1 MRHTDLARSVL
12 KEETLTPRSLAA
24 EGMATMLAPV
34 ERQRRG
40 QEEEEPRV
48 RSTGNVFTEGS
59 GQAGQAV

>member
-24 EGMATMLAPV
+24 EGMATMLTPV

-48 RSTGNVFTEGS
+48 KSTGNVFTEGS
-59 GQAGQAV
+59 GQAEQAV